1 MVGLRAGRAL
11 VNGFAPRF
19 KGNMPPH
26 PAIAPIVHRHQIAG
40 AGRAVM
46 TKTPEDTQEMD
57 DALKRLEGAIDRLEG
72 RLDSLFQRLEGSRV
86 YEKEADALR
95 KDRARLASD
104 LDVAKARE
112 KELQRLADE
121 ASEALG
127 AAISEV
133 REALGKV

>member
-1 MVGLRAGRAL
+1 MSE
-11 VNGFAPRF
+11 
-19 KGNMPPH
+19 
-26 PAIAPIVHRHQIAG
+26 
-40 AGRAVM
+40 
-46 TKTPEDTQEMD
+46 TPEHTEEMD
-57 DALKRLEGAIDRLEG
+57 GALKRLEAAIDRLEG
-72 RLDSLFQRLEGSRV
+72 RLDGLFERLEGSRTH
-86 YEKEADALR
+86 EKEAEALR

-112 KELQRLADE
+112 RELQRLADE

>member
-1 MVGLRAGRAL
+1 MSETPEQTEEMDEAL
-11 VNGFAPRF
+11 V
-19 KGNMPPH
+19 
-26 PAIAPIVHRHQIAG
+26 
-40 AGRAVM
+40 
-46 TKTPEDTQEMD
+46 
-57 DALKRLEGAIDRLEG
+57 RLEKAIDRLEG
-72 RLDSLFQRLEGSRV
+72 RLDTLFERLDGSRA

-104 LDVAKARE
+104 LDLAKARE

>member
-1 MVGLRAGRAL
+1 MAE
-11 VNGFAPRF
+11 APE
-19 KGNMPPH
+19 NQE
-26 PAIAPIVHRHQIAG
+26 IVDS
-40 AGRAVM
+40 AV
-46 TKTPEDTQEMD
+46 
-57 DALKRLEGAIDRLEG
+57 KRLEAAIDRLEG
-72 RLDSLFQRLEGSRV
+72 RLDGLFERLDGHRGHQ
-86 YEKEADALR
+86 KEAEALR

>member
-1 MVGLRAGRAL
+1 MSE
-11 VNGFAPRF
+11 
-19 KGNMPPH
+19 
-26 PAIAPIVHRHQIAG
+26 
-40 AGRAVM
+40 
-46 TKTPEDTQEMD
+46 TPEQNQEMD
-57 DALKRLEGAIDRLEG
+57 AALKRLEGAIDRLEG
-72 RLDSLFQRLEGSRV
+72 RLDSLFERLEGSRGH
-86 YEKEADALR
+86 EKEAEALR

>member
-1 MVGLRAGRAL
+1 MSETSDQ
-11 VNGFAPRF
+11 P
-19 KGNMPPH
+19 K
-26 PAIAPIVHRHQIAG
+26 
-40 AGRAVM
+40 
-46 TKTPEDTQEMD
+46 EMD
-57 DALKRLEGAIDRLEG
+57 EAVRRLAAAIDRLEG
-72 RLDSLFQRLEGSRV
+72 RLDGLFERIDGFRAH
-86 YEKEADALR
+86 EKEAEALR

-104 LDVAKARE
+104 LDAAKARE

>member
-1 MVGLRAGRAL
+1 MSETAEQSR
-11 VNGFAPRF
+11 
-19 KGNMPPH
+19 
-26 PAIAPIVHRHQIAG
+26 
-40 AGRAVM
+40 
-46 TKTPEDTQEMD
+46 EMD
-57 DALKRLEGAIDRLEG
+57 EAVRRLETAIDRLEG
-72 RLDSLFQRLEGSRV
+72 RLDSLFARV
-86 YEKEADALR
+86 DGFRTHEKEAEALR

-104 LDVAKARE
+104 LDAAKARE